1 MSDTGNIDLNE
12 NESVQTGHCVII
24 INGGTMI
31 YAGPLAG
38 APVEDGALVMVSP
51 ADFKRLSEAAARDK
65 MH

>member
-12 NESVQTGHCVII
+12 NESVQTGHCVIVI
-24 INGGTMI
+24 GGGKMI
-31 YAGPLAG
+31 YAGPLEG

-51 ADFKRLSEAAARDK
+51 TDFKRFKEAAARDK